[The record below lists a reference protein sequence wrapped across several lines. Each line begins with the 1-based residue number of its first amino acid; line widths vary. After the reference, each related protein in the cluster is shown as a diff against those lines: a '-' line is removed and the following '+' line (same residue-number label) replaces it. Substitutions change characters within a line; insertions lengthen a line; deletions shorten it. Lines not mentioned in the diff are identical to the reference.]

1 MANHTRRDVLQT
13 LAGAALGAA
22 LFESSSSKANAAS
35 TTVKIGWQP
44 TLNGARYFVAQH
56 EGLFTKNGLNV
67 ESLKFTAG
75 PAFFSAFGSK
85 SIDVGFMG
93 TPPAVVGIAQGVPM
107 RIFAV
112 ENYAPGSEALVARKG
127 SGIESL
133 KDMKGKKIAT
143 ARGSS
148 GDYALQTALAKVG
161 LKLSDITFLDLSVAA
176 LMPAFNRGDIDAG
189 WYWEPW
195 QGEMI
200 AAGGH
205 QVTADGQIGIAGGI
219 VWCGQ
224 ADWLSSN
231 SDAVQRL
238 LHAVDEATAVIN
250 KDPEKAAGYIVADLG
265 VTKEL
270 ALRVLT
276 KEATWPTMRQEWEPG
291 YALSINPSALKAN
304 RGLMDALIRQAD
316 FQKREGTLK
325 TVPDFMEGIDTKSVA
340 QFVGAKG

>member
-1 MANHTRRDVLQT
+1 MTNHSRREVLT
-13 LAGAALGAA
+13 ALAGAAMGTT
-22 LFESSSSKANAAS
+22 LFESSRSAAKAAGSS
-35 TTVKIGWQP
+35 VRIGWQP

-56 EGLFTKNGLNV
+56 ENLFAKNGLNV
-67 ESLKFTAG
+67 ESLKFTSG

-127 SGIESL
+127 SGIETL
-133 KDMKGKKIAT
+133 KDMKGKKVAT

-148 GDYALQTALAKVG
+148 GDYALQTALAKAG
-161 LKLSDITFLDLSVAA
+161 LTLSDVTFLDLSVTA

-205 QVTADGQIGIAGGI
+205 QVATDGEIGVAGGI
-219 VWCGQ
+219 VWCGET
-224 ADWLSSN
+224 DWLSAN
-231 SDAVQRL
+231 GDAVQRL
-238 LHAVDEATAVIN
+238 LRAIDQATEIIT
-250 KDPEKAAGYIVADLG
+250 KDPEKAAGYIVTDLG
-265 VTKEL
+265 VTQDL

-276 KEATWPTMRQEWEPG
+276 KEASWPTMRQEWDPA

-304 RGLMDALIRQAD
+304 RGLMNALVRQAD

-325 TVPDFMEGIDTKSVA
+325 TVPDFMDGIDTHSVA
-340 QFVGAKG
+340 SFLGAKA